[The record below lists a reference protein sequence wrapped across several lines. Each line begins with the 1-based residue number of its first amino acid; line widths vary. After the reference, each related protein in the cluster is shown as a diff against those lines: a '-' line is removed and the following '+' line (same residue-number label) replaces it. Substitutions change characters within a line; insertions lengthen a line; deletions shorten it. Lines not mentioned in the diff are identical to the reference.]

1 LETLSLDSPASVP
14 WWPEE
19 HRETTFGE
27 LVVRVVDETAHH
39 AGHCDI
45 VRELIDGRGGDDSAD
60 VGGRDWWAAYVAKI
74 QSAADAFRTT

>member
-1 LETLSLDSPASVP
+1 VP

-39 AGHCDI
+39 AGHCDV
-45 VRELIDGRGGDDSAD
+45 VREMIDGRGGGDQSDIGDAEH
-60 VGGRDWWAAYVAKI
+60 WKAYVAKI
-74 QSAADAFRTT
+74 QAAADTYRDA